1 MKSSALKFLTVTA
14 LGLFLNGLDQ
24 SAALAAANEA
34 PTQIEKL
41 PQVRDSLPQHLVDT
55 LVVVTVAVT
64 GAGVLLGTG
73 LSLKDQQKSKSSSPK
88 SQPKS
93 DPQKTVNSHSSIP
106 SHQNLEKELASL
118 NSNHKF
124 DQ

>member
-1 MKSSALKFLTVTA
+1 MKSNALKLLTAKT
-14 LGLFLNGLDQ
+14 LGLLLNGFSQ
-24 SAALAAANEA
+24 SATLAAPNEA

-73 LSLKDQQKSKSSSPK
+73 LSLKDQQKSSSPK

-93 DPQKTVNSHSSIP
+93 DPQKTVNSHLSTP
-106 SHQNLEKELASL
+106 SNQNLEKELASL

-124 DQ
+124 YQ